1 MNILA
6 VDDEPAALYVLEEDL
21 QNVVPDARI
30 YTSDN
35 AAEALKI
42 AGRIPIEIAFLDIE
56 MPELTGIQLAKKIK
70 ERAPECNI
78 IFTTAYQEYTM
89 EAFKLHASGYLL
101 KPVTQKAIKEELK
114 NLRYKLEARE
124 NKKAY
129 IHTFGQFDVE
139 VNEKPVYFNRAKSKE
154 TLAFL
159 VDRRGGGV
167 TKKEIAAVIFEDSCY
182 SRNVQDYLGK
192 ILKDME
198 NTLRA
203 VGIEDMLIKKYNY
216 YAVNTAY
223 FQCDLYD
230 YLDGKAY
237 AVNLFRGEYMNQYSW
252 AEMTLAKLCFN
263 RRR

>member
-6 VDDEPAALYVLEEDL
+6 VDDEQAALYILEEEL
-21 QNVVPDARI
+21 QNAVPNAKI
-30 YTSDN
+30 YITDN
-35 AAEALKI
+35 AAEALQI
-42 AGRIPIEIAFLDIE
+42 ASRVPIEIAFLDIE

-70 ERAPECNI
+70 ERVPECNI

-114 NLRYKLEARE
+114 NLRYRLEPE
-124 NKKAY
+124 KKRGVY
-129 IHTFGQFDVE
+129 IHTFGQFDIE
-139 VNEKPVYFNRAKSKE
+139 VDGEPVWFNRAKSKE

-167 TKKEIAAVIFEDSCY
+167 TKREIAAVIFEDSCY
-182 SRNVQDYLGK
+182 SRNIQDYMGK

-198 NTLRA
+198 NALRS
-203 VGIEDMLIKKYNY
+203 VGIEEMLIKKYNY
-216 YAVNTAY
+216 YAVNEKY
-223 FQCDLYD
+223 FRCDLYD
-230 YLDGKAY
+230 YLDGKTGAE
-237 AVNLFRGEYMNQYSW
+237 NLFRGEYMSQYSW

-263 RRR
+263 S